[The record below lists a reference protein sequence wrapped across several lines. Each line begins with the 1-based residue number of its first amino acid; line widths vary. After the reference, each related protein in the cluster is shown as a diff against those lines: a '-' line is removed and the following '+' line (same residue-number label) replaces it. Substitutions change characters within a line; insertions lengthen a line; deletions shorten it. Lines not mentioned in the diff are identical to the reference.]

1 VIATRGRKLEALP
14 VTKQAADD
22 RHLNAMSLQDLV
34 VVTGMSGSG
43 KGTVLKAFEDLG
55 FFCIDNLPVP
65 LIPKFIEGI
74 HVSGGEVERAALVI
88 DVRAGEKLRD
98 LEKMITE
105 IRKFEFRLFVLYL
118 EARNEVLVRRFSET
132 RRPHPLVGEKTLPD
146 AIRLERKQLRRI
158 RELADVIIDTSEYSI
173 HQVKA
178 LVMDRFRSQ
187 PRGALNVNLVS
198 FGYKHGVPL
207 EADLVFDVRFLPN
220 PYFVSG
226 LRSLTGQDRRVIKYL
241 RSLPETMEFV
251 ERVKDFLQYLIPFYV
266 REGKSYLTIA
276 IGCTGGRHRSVFVV
290 EELARLLKLRT
301 VSIRIR
307 HRDPYR

>member
-1 VIATRGRKLEALP
+1 
-14 VTKQAADD
+14 
-22 RHLNAMSLQDLV
+22 MSLQDLV

-118 EARNEVLVRRFSET
+118 EARNEILVRRFSET

-146 AIRLERKQLRRI
+146 AIRLERKQLRPI

-187 PRGALNVNLVS
+187 PRGTLNVNLVS

-241 RSLPETMEFV
+241 RSVPETLEFV
-251 ERVKDFLQYLIPFYV
+251 QRVKDFLQYLIPFYV

-301 VSIRIR
+301 ASIRIR

>member
-1 VIATRGRKLEALP
+1 
-14 VTKQAADD
+14 
-22 RHLNAMSLQDLV
+22 MSLQDLV

-98 LEKMITE
+98 LEQMITE
-105 IRKFEFRLFVLYL
+105 IREFEFRLFVLYL
-118 EARNEVLVRRFSET
+118 EARNEILVRRFSET
-132 RRPHPLVGEKTLPD
+132 RRPHPLVGEKTLLD
-146 AIRLERKQLRRI
+146 AIRLERRQLRRI

-178 LVMDRFRSQ
+178 LVMDRFRSH

-241 RSLPETMEFV
+241 RSVPETLEFV
-251 ERVKDFLQYLIPFYV
+251 HRVKDFLQYLIPFYV

-301 VSIRIR
+301 ASIRIR
-307 HRDPYR
+307 HRDSYR